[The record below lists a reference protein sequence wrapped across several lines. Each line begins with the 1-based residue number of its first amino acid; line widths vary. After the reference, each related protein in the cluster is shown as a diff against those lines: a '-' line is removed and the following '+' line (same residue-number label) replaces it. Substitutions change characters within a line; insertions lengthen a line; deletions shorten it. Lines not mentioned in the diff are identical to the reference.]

1 MRNDDFHCVGDGRG
15 RRRVFVNGNEV
26 KSCVWADVKRG
37 VACIHPHPLRIHK
50 RKRSEVYSRKLRG
63 EIIIEFI

>member
-26 KSCVWADVKRG
+26 KICVRADVKRG
-37 VACIHPHPLRIHK
+37 VACIHPHPLRINK

-63 EIIIEFI
+63 EITIEFI